1 LIFGINSIWTPVLI
15 WATQAAL
22 IVRHF
27 IEGLTANTLQTCTF
41 ANPAYTSSELS
52 YQIKHSG
59 AKLVLCDPELL
70 DVSRHATSEL
80 GVKLL
85 LSSKESKN
93 GIASIWSDLSRDELK
108 PGSLT
113 HEEAKRTAATR
124 CFSSGT
130 TGNSKVSCSFV
141 ASAIFKNNRALKS
154 KPLAI
159 SANTSDRRSTHFNW
173 VNVVQQQVAAAP
185 DVWTSDEVLI
195 CQRPLYHIAGEHF
208 ALALHN

>member
-1 LIFGINSIWTPVLI
+1 LYVTSNEIC
-15 WATQAAL
+15 
-22 IVRHF
+22 
-27 IEGLTANTLQTCTF
+27 TANTRQTCTF
-41 ANPAYTSSELS
+41 ANPAYTLSELS
-52 YQIKHSG
+52 YQIENSG

-70 DVSRHATSEL
+70 DISKKATSEL

-85 LSSKESKN
+85 LSSKTSKD
-93 GIASIWSDLSRDELK
+93 GIASIWSDLSQDELK

-130 TGNSKVSCSFV
+130 TGNSKVSCFFV
-141 ASAIFKNNRALKS
+141 ASTILKYSRALRS
-154 KPLAI
+154 EPIAL
-159 SANTSDRRSTHFNW
+159 SANISDPRSTHFNW
-173 VNVVQQQVAAAP
+173 VNVVQQQVATAP

-208 ALALHN
+208 EINLHG